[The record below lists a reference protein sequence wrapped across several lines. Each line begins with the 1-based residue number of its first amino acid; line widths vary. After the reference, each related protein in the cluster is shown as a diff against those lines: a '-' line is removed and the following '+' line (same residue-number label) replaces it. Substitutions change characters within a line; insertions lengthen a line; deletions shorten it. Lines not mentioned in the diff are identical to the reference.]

1 MAESNIVKTTR
12 RSNMQIGRRGVF
24 DNGGTLT
31 LTDELLTFVPNAS
44 NFGFGHGFTLRLADI
59 TSVEPVRALLF
70 GFLPS
75 SWSNGMLIRS
85 GAAEYVVRVW
95 GRKEWLQMIEMAT
108 RKAGTTP
115 TQ

>member
-1 MAESNIVKTTR
+1 VAESNIVKTTR

-24 DNGGTLT
+24 DTGGTLT
-31 LTDELLTFVPNAS
+31 LTDEILKFVPNAT
-44 NFGFGHGFTLRLADI
+44 NFGLGHGFTLRLADI
-59 TSVEPVRALLF
+59 TGIEPVRAILF

-75 SWSNGMLIRS
+75 PWSNGMLIRS

-95 GRKEWLQMIEMAT
+95 GRREWLQAIEMEA
-108 RKAGTTP
+108 RRAGSMR